1 MCIAQHGYESLSAF
15 GYPICQ
21 LHYSDAGK
29 TCSGKADCLGQCRL
43 SVDGP
48 HETPRSLAGQAAK
61 GLCTAER
68 YSPGCF
74 VTIEGGK
81 VTAGGAICEE

>member
-1 MCIAQHGYESLSAF
+1 MCIAQHGYESRSAF

-29 TCSGKADCLGQCRL
+29 TCSGKADCLGQCRS

-48 HETPRSLAGQAAK
+48 QESTHPLAGQETK
-61 GLCTAER
+61 GLCTAEK

-81 VTAGGAICEE
+81 VTANGAICED